1 MKNLL
6 TTLFLLVSNILIS
19 QTVIQFDNMET
30 SSPLYLSAG
39 WWTPALTAGWF
50 TNTSV
55 SPTTSAA
62 IYGSGSGTS
71 GNEQDWYS
79 LPNVTGLNPVNQYT
93 LKFRLSSRT
102 FTNSTATTRGVDVG
116 DFVDVQVS
124 TNGGVTFISE
134 LRITGNNNAT
144 FPFTATGVVNH
155 NANGSFTN
163 SAAPTGDIYQSPS
176 GASTT
181 GPSTINLNLPLG
193 ITQVAV
199 DLFCRVNAAG
209 EEWWIDNIELIE
221 TVITP
226 LPIELIYFNGVENN
240 SNNLLYWATSSEKD
254 NDYFTLERSTD
265 GESWEMI
272 SNTTGSGNSQE
283 EINYSYTDKTYKRG
297 KINYYR
303 LSQTD
308 FDGEKEYFNIVAID
322 NSLNQKKVVK
332 IINSMG
338 QEVDTFY
345 SNGVYTIIYDDG
357 SVVRMWK

>member
-6 TTLFLLVSNILIS
+6 ITLFVLVSNILIS

-30 SSPLYLSAG
+30 SSPVYLTAG
-39 WWTPALTAGWF
+39 WWTPAVTTGWF

-55 SPTTSAA
+55 SPTTSAV
-62 IYGSGSGTS
+62 IYGTGTGTS
-71 GNEQDWYS
+71 ANEQDWYS
-79 LPNVTGLNPVNQYT
+79 LPNVTGLNPLNEYR

-102 FTNSTATTRGVDVG
+102 FTSSTATTRGVDVG

-144 FPFTATGVVNH
+144 FPFTSTGVITH

-181 GPSTINLNLPLG
+181 GPSTVNLNLPSG
-193 ITQVAV
+193 ITQVAI

-240 SNNLLYWATSSEKD
+240 SNNLLYWATASEKD

-265 GESWEMI
+265 GENWEMI
-272 SNTTGSGNSQE
+272 SNTTGAGNSQE

-297 KINYYR
+297 EINYYR

-308 FDGEKEYFNIVAID
+308 FNGEKEYFNLVAID

-345 SNGVYTIIYDDG
+345 SNGIYTIIYDDG